1 MYRRLKNLLGVSLII
16 FAILLSQIPMPS
28 VQADNADS
36 TDKVTVTFQYGFTNL
51 NPSVETVTVAKGATL
66 GIDKIEIT
74 IDGGQRIELKEGQK
88 YTIDAV
94 VYQFDGWCSASTTG
108 PKWDMASSTANT
120 DTKLYAVWE
129 RVDGEQF
136 SYDDIVAGQDDSS
149 ALTSAD
155 AKKTIKITFNF
166 GYPSAYFAS
175 TPALPADTKNVNGVA
190 VLEVDQEVDTET
202 GDVVNRGH
210 ISDFEPGSKHTLAI
224 GSTTKDAT
232 LLSWQTEN
240 GMDWD
245 FNKMTT
251 SDMTLYATWD
261 LGSSECTI
269 TYIAADAKEH
279 SKQTKT
285 VKIGSTLPKP
295 DNTPIRP
302 GYTIT
307 KWYLDSTAT
316 KTEVDWNQ
324 KVATD
329 MKLYAGWQAN
339 DITITFDLNGGIYT
353 DTSEGA
359 IYAPA
364 NKGDVLNAVLAANI
378 DESKIQYT
386 GYATDSSWYEDQECF
401 TATNTDATV
410 SASRTLYKKW
420 TKTDDKGF
428 VLSADGKYLYEYKD
442 NQGSSSK
449 IEVKIPDTVT
459 KIGPKAFSD
468 MSSIRSVTL
477 PSNIS
482 SIAGDAFCGM
492 ESVTDTVYILAAD
505 TTSNSVSYAKAN
517 ELADKYD
524 KLEYTSYLKPES
536 VIMNVDSSSFD
547 SNTASGIN
555 NVSSYVHVAASGIE
569 ADNYYVKVSPNTE
582 TNGLKSY
589 FTNVDKQRIYYL
601 DISMTKGISGTPDYD
616 NTMNYTI
623 TFPLP
628 DQWQSWDVT
637 KNNLKV
643 YSNNNNNTQSE
654 LEELTIVK
662 IKEDNGVKCVMFK
675 TWHFSPFVLTF
686 NGTVPD
692 NNNNN
697 SNNNGSNNNNNG
709 GNSGGGSSNGGNSSG
724 GGGSSSDS
732 GSSGG
737 GSSSGE
743 SSSGGSSNGGSSGSG
758 TSSAGNGAAGTG
770 TPDITQISTQPAGD
784 GSGQQTGTTGG
795 GSGSGAGSGAG
806 HVKDSTPKTGD
817 PLEYR
822 TLLVCGLFSMGVLML
837 LIGNKKKSSPFSQYH
852 QA

>member
-51 NPSVETVTVAKGATL
+51 NPSVEIVTVAKGATL
-66 GIDKIEIT
+66 GTDKIEIT

-94 VYQFDGWCSASTTG
+94 VYQFDGWCSTSTTG
-108 PKWDMASSTANT
+108 PKWDMANSTANV
-120 DTKLYAVWE
+120 DTELYAVWE
-129 RVDGEQF
+129 RVDGKQF
-136 SYDDIVAGQDDSS
+136 AYDDIVATQDDSS

-166 GYPSAYFAS
+166 GYPSAYFTSPKFPGSAK
-175 TPALPADTKNVNGVA
+175 DVNGVA

-202 GDVVNRGH
+202 GGIVDQNAILG
-210 ISDFEPGSKHTLAI
+210 FESGSKHTLTVD
-224 GSTTKDAT
+224 STTKDAT

-251 SDMTLYATWD
+251 TDMTLYAAWD

-269 TYIAADAKEH
+269 TYIAADAKDY
-279 SKQTKT
+279 SKQTKK

-307 KWYLDSTAT
+307 KWYLDSTTT

-339 DITITFDLNGGIYT
+339 DITITFDLNGAIYT

-364 NKGDVLNAVLAANI
+364 NKGDVLSDVLAANI

-401 TATNTDATV
+401 TATNMDATV

-428 VLSADGKYLYEYKD
+428 VLSADGKYLYEYKG

-449 IEVKIPDTVT
+449 IDVKIPDTVT

-492 ESVTDTVYILAAD
+492 ESVADTVYILAAD
-505 TTSNSVSYAKAN
+505 TTGTSVSYAEAKKLEN
-517 ELADKYD
+517 KYS
-524 KLEYTSYLKPES
+524 KFEYTSYLKPES
-536 VIMNVDSSSFD
+536 VIMNVDSSSFA
-547 SNTASGIN
+547 SNTASGIS
-555 NVSSYVHVAASGIE
+555 NVKSYVDVAASGIE
-569 ADNYYVKVSPNTE
+569 ADNYYVKVSPNAE

-589 FTNVDKQRIYYL
+589 FANVDKQRIYYL

-637 KNNLKV
+637 KNNMKV
-643 YSNNNNNTQSE
+643 YSNNNNKTQSE

-697 SNNNGSNNNNNG
+697 NNNGNNNNNNG
-709 GNSGGGSSNGGNSSG
+709 GNSGGGSSNGGSSSG
-724 GGGSSSDS
+724 GGGSSSDG

-737 GSSSGE
+737 GSSSGG
-743 SSSGGSSNGGSSGSG
+743 SSSGGSSGSGSS
-758 TSSAGNGAAGTG
+758 TTGNGTTGTG
-770 TPDITQISTQPAGD
+770 TPDITQISTQLTGD

-795 GSGSGAGSGAG
+795 GSGSGSGSGAG

>member
-36 TDKVTVTFQYGFTNL
+36 TDKVTVTFQYGFANL
-51 NPSVETVTVAKGATL
+51 NPSVEKVTVAKGATL

-108 PKWDMASSTANT
+108 PKWDMSSSTADT

-136 SYDDIVAGQDDSS
+136 SYDDIVAIQDDSS
-149 ALTSAD
+149 ALTSAV

-175 TPALPADTKNVNGVA
+175 TPALPGGAKDVNGVA

-202 GDVVNRGH
+202 GDVVKRSH
-210 ISDFEPGSKHTLAI
+210 ISNFESGSKHTLTV

-261 LGSSECTI
+261 LGSSECMI

-324 KVATD
+324 KVASD
-329 MKLYAGWQAN
+329 MTLYAGWQAN

-428 VLSADGKYLYEYKD
+428 VLSADGKYLYEYKG

-737 GSSSGE
+737 GSSSGG

>member
-66 GIDKIEIT
+66 EIDKIEIT

-94 VYQFDGWCSASTTG
+94 VYQFDSWCSTSTTG
-108 PKWDMASSTANT
+108 PKWDMTSSTADT

-136 SYDDIVAGQDDSS
+136 SYDDIAATQDDSS

-166 GYPSAYFAS
+166 GYPSVYFTS
-175 TPALPADTKNVNGVA
+175 PKLPGSAKDVNGVA

-202 GDVVNRGH
+202 GGIVDQNAILG
-210 ISDFEPGSKHTLAI
+210 FESGSKHTLTVN
-224 GSTTKDAT
+224 STAKDAT

-251 SDMTLYATWD
+251 TDMTLYATWD

-269 TYIAADAKEH
+269 TYIAADAKDY
-279 SKQTKT
+279 SKQTKK

-307 KWYLDSTAT
+307 KWYLDSTTT

-353 DTSEGA
+353 DTSEGV

-364 NKGDVLNAVLAANI
+364 NKGDKLSDIAANI
-378 DESKIQYT
+378 DEKQIQYT
-386 GYATDSSWYEDQECF
+386 GYETEDNTWYEDQECF
-401 TATNTDATV
+401 TAANMDATV

-428 VLSADGKYLYEYKD
+428 VLSADGKYLYKYEGNK
-442 NQGSSSK
+442 NSTGK
-449 IEVKIPDTVT
+449 LEIKIPDTVT

-517 ELADKYD
+517 ELAGKYD

-536 VIMNVDSSSFD
+536 VIMNVDSSSFA
-547 SNTASGIN
+547 SNTASGIS
-555 NVSSYVHVAASGIE
+555 NVKSYVDVAASGIE
-569 ADNYYVKVSPNTE
+569 ADNYYVKVSPNAE

-589 FTNVDKQRIYYL
+589 FANVDKQRIYYL

-637 KNNLKV
+637 KNNMKV
-643 YSNNNNNTQSE
+643 YSNNNNKTQSE

-697 SNNNGSNNNNNG
+697 NNNGNNNNNNG
-709 GNSGGGSSNGGNSSG
+709 GNSGGGSSNGGSSSG

-737 GSSSGE
+737 GSSSGG
-743 SSSGGSSNGGSSGSG
+743 SSGGGSSNGGSSGSG

-770 TPDITQISTQPAGD
+770 TSDITQISTQPTGD
-784 GSGQQTGTTGG
+784 GSGQQTGTTGS

-822 TLLVCGLFSMGVLML
+822 TLLVCGLFSMGVLIL

>member
-36 TDKVTVTFQYGFTNL
+36 KDKVTVTFQYGFTNL
-51 NPSVETVTVAKGATL
+51 NPSVSKVTVPKGSTL
-66 GIDKIEIT
+66 GVDTIEIT
-74 IDGGQRIELKEGQK
+74 IDGGQKIELKEGRK

-94 VYQFDGWCSASTTG
+94 VYQFNGWCDTSTTG
-108 PKWDMASSTANT
+108 PKWDMASSVADA
-120 DTKLYAVWE
+120 DTELYAVWE

-136 SYDDIVAGQDDSS
+136 SYDDIVATQDDSS

-166 GYPSAYFAS
+166 GYPSAYFKS
-175 TPALPADTKNVNGVA
+175 PTLPGGAKDVNGVA

-202 GDVVNRGH
+202 GDVVKRSH
-210 ISDFEPGSKHTLAI
+210 ISNFESGSKHTLTV

-251 SDMTLYATWD
+251 TDMTLYATWD

-269 TYIAADAKEH
+269 TYIAADAKDY
-279 SKQTKT
+279 SKQTKK

-307 KWYLDSTAT
+307 KWYLDEGAT
-316 KTEVDWNQ
+316 QKIEVDWNQ
-324 KVATD
+324 KVASD
-329 MKLYAGWQAN
+329 MTLYAGWQAN

-353 DTSEGA
+353 DTSEGV

-364 NKGDVLNAVLAANI
+364 NKGDKLSDIAANI
-378 DESKIQYT
+378 DEKQIQYT
-386 GYATDSSWYEDQECF
+386 GYETEDNTWYEDQECF
-401 TATNTDATV
+401 TAANMDATV

-428 VLSADGKYLYEYKD
+428 VLSADGKYLYEYKG

-449 IEVKIPDTVT
+449 IDVKIPDTVT

-505 TTSNSVSYAKAN
+505 TTGTSISYAEAN
-517 ELADKYD
+517 KLANKYS

-536 VIMNVDSSSFD
+536 VIMNVDSSSFA
-547 SNTASGIN
+547 SNTASGIS
-555 NVSSYVHVAASGIE
+555 NVKSYVDVAASGIE
-569 ADNYYVKVSPNTE
+569 ADNYYVKVSPNAQ

-589 FTNVDKQRIYYL
+589 FANVDKQRIYYL

-628 DQWQSWDVT
+628 DQWQSWNVT
-637 KNNLKV
+637 KNNMKV
-643 YSNNNNNTQSE
+643 YSNNNNKTQSE

-697 SNNNGSNNNNNG
+697 NNNGNNNNNNG
-709 GNSGGGSSNGGNSSG
+709 GNSGGGSSNGGSSSG

-737 GSSSGE
+737 GSSSGG
-743 SSSGGSSNGGSSGSG
+743 SSGGGSSNGGSSGSS

-770 TPDITQISTQPAGD
+770 TPDITQISTQPTGD

-822 TLLVCGLFSMGVLML
+822 TLLVCGLFSMGVLIL

>member
-36 TDKVTVTFQYGFTNL
+36 TDKVTVTFQYGFANL
-51 NPSVETVTVAKGATL
+51 NPSVKEVTVAKGATL
-66 GIDKIEIT
+66 EIDKIEIT

-108 PKWDMASSTANT
+108 PKWDMASSTADT

-136 SYDDIVAGQDDSS
+136 SYDDIAATQDDSS

-166 GYPSAYFAS
+166 GYPSSYFAS
-175 TPALPADTKNVNGVA
+175 TPTGTKDVNGVA

-202 GDVVNRGH
+202 GGIVDQNA
-210 ISDFEPGSKHTLAI
+210 ISGFKSGSKHTLTVD
-224 GSTTKDAT
+224 STTKDAT

-240 GMDWD
+240 GMDWN
-245 FNKMTT
+245 FNRMTT
-251 SDMTLYATWD
+251 TDMTLYATWD

-269 TYIAADAKEH
+269 TYIAADAEKYSE
-279 SKQTKT
+279 QTKT

-295 DNTPIRP
+295 ENTPIRP

-307 KWYLDSTAT
+307 KWYLDSTTT

-324 KVATD
+324 KVASD
-329 MKLYAGWQAN
+329 MTLYAGWQEN
-339 DITITFDLNGGIYT
+339 DITITFDLNGAIYT
-353 DTSEGA
+353 DTSAEV

-364 NKGDVLNAVLAANI
+364 NKGDKLSDIAANI
-378 DESKIQYT
+378 DEKQIQYT
-386 GYATDSSWYEDQECF
+386 GYETEDDTWYEDQECF
-401 TATNTDATV
+401 TAANMDATV

-428 VLSADGKYLYEYKD
+428 VLSADGKYLYKYEGNK
-442 NQGSSSK
+442 NSTGK
-449 IEVKIPDTVT
+449 LEIKIPDTVT

-482 SIAGDAFCGM
+482 SIAGDAFYGM
-492 ESVTDTVYILAAD
+492 ESVADTVYILAAD
-505 TTSNSVSYAKAN
+505 TTGTSVSYAEAKKLEN
-517 ELADKYD
+517 KYS
-524 KLEYTSYLKPES
+524 KFEYTSYLKPES
-536 VIMNVDSSSFD
+536 VIMNVDSSSFA
-547 SNTASGIN
+547 SNTASGIS
-555 NVSSYVHVAASGIE
+555 NVKSYVDVAASGIE
-569 ADNYYVKVSPNTE
+569 ADNYYVKVSPNAE

-589 FTNVDKQRIYYL
+589 FSKVDKQKIYYL

-637 KNNLKV
+637 KNNMKV
-643 YSNNNNNTQSE
+643 YSNNNNKTQSE

-675 TWHFSPFVLTF
+675 TWHFSPFVLIF

-697 SNNNGSNNNNNG
+697 NNNGNNNNNNG
-709 GNSGGGSSNGGNSSG
+709 GNSGGGSSNGGSSSG

-737 GSSSGE
+737 GSSSGG
-743 SSSGGSSNGGSSGSG
+743 SSGGGSSNGGSSGSG

-770 TPDITQISTQPAGD
+770 TPDITQISTQPTGD

-822 TLLVCGLFSMGVLML
+822 TLLVCGLFSMGVLIL

>member
-1 MYRRLKNLLGVSLII
+1 MV
-16 FAILLSQIPMPS
+16 
-28 VQADNADS
+28 
-36 TDKVTVTFQYGFTNL
+36 
-51 NPSVETVTVAKGATL
+51 
-66 GIDKIEIT
+66 
-74 IDGGQRIELKEGQK
+74 
-88 YTIDAV
+88 
-94 VYQFDGWCSASTTG
+94 
-108 PKWDMASSTANT
+108 SSTADT

-136 SYDDIVAGQDDSS
+136 SYDDIVATQDDSS

-166 GYPSAYFAS
+166 GYPSVYFTS
-175 TPALPADTKNVNGVA
+175 PKLPGSAKDVNGVA

-202 GDVVNRGH
+202 GGIVDQNAILG
-210 ISDFEPGSKHTLAI
+210 FESGSKHTLTVN
-224 GSTTKDAT
+224 STAKDAT

-251 SDMTLYATWD
+251 TDMTLYATWD

-269 TYIAADAKEH
+269 TYIAADAKDY
-279 SKQTKT
+279 SKQTKK

-307 KWYLDSTAT
+307 KWYLDSTTT

-353 DTSEGA
+353 DTSEGV

-364 NKGDVLNAVLAANI
+364 NKGDKLSDIAANI
-378 DESKIQYT
+378 DEKQIQYT
-386 GYATDSSWYEDQECF
+386 GYETEDNTWYEDQECF
-401 TATNTDATV
+401 TAANMDATV
-410 SASRTLYKKW
+410 SARRTLYKKW

-428 VLSADGKYLYEYKD
+428 VLSADGKYLYKYEGNK
-442 NQGSSSK
+442 NSTGK
-449 IEVKIPDTVT
+449 LEIKIPDTVT

-517 ELADKYD
+517 ELAGKYD

-536 VIMNVDSSSFD
+536 VIMNVDSSSFA
-547 SNTASGIN
+547 SNTASGIS
-555 NVSSYVHVAASGIE
+555 NVKSYVDVAASGIE
-569 ADNYYVKVSPNTE
+569 ADNYYVKVSPNAE

-589 FTNVDKQRIYYL
+589 FANVDKQRIYYL

-637 KNNLKV
+637 KNNMKV
-643 YSNNNNNTQSE
+643 YSNNNNKTQSE

-697 SNNNGSNNNNNG
+697 NNNGNNNNNNG
-709 GNSGGGSSNGGNSSG
+709 GNSGGGSSNGGSSSG
-724 GGGSSSDS
+724 GGGSSSDG

-737 GSSSGE
+737 GSSSGG
-743 SSSGGSSNGGSSGSG
+743 SSSGGSSGSGSS
-758 TSSAGNGAAGTG
+758 TTGNGTTGTG
-770 TPDITQISTQPAGD
+770 TPDITQISTQLTGD

-795 GSGSGAGSGAG
+795 GSGSGSGSGAG

>member
-36 TDKVTVTFQYGFTNL
+36 TDKVTVTFQYGFANL
-51 NPSVETVTVAKGATL
+51 NPSVEEVTVAKGATL
-66 GIDKIEIT
+66 EIDKIEIT

-108 PKWDMASSTANT
+108 PKWDMASSTADT

-136 SYDDIVAGQDDSS
+136 SYDDIVATQDDSS

-166 GYPSAYFAS
+166 GYPSAYFKS
-175 TPALPADTKNVNGVA
+175 PTLPGGAKDVNGVA

-202 GDVVNRGH
+202 GDVVKRSH
-210 ISDFEPGSKHTLAI
+210 ISNFESGSKHTLTV

-251 SDMTLYATWD
+251 TDMTLYATWD

-269 TYIAADAKEH
+269 TYIAADAKDY
-279 SKQTKT
+279 SKQTKK

-307 KWYLDSTAT
+307 KWYLDEGAT
-316 KTEVDWNQ
+316 QKIEVDWNQ
-324 KVATD
+324 KVASD
-329 MKLYAGWQAN
+329 MTLYAGWQAN

-353 DTSEGA
+353 DTSEGV

-364 NKGDVLNAVLAANI
+364 NKGDKLSDIAANI
-378 DESKIQYT
+378 DEKQIQYT
-386 GYATDSSWYEDQECF
+386 GYETEDNTWYEDQECF
-401 TATNTDATV
+401 TAANMDATV

-428 VLSADGKYLYEYKD
+428 VLSADGRYLYEYKG

-449 IEVKIPDTVT
+449 IDVKIPDTVT

-492 ESVTDTVYILAAD
+492 ESVADTVYILAAD
-505 TTSNSVSYAKAN
+505 TTGTSVSYAEAKKLEN
-517 ELADKYD
+517 KYS
-524 KLEYTSYLKPES
+524 KFEYTSYLKPES
-536 VIMNVDSSSFD
+536 VIMNVDSSSFA
-547 SNTASGIN
+547 SNTASGIS
-555 NVSSYVHVAASGIE
+555 NVKSYVDVAASGIE
-569 ADNYYVKVSPNTE
+569 ADNYYVKVSPNAE

-589 FTNVDKQRIYYL
+589 FANVDKQRIYYL

-637 KNNLKV
+637 KNNMKV
-643 YSNNNNNTQSE
+643 YSNNNNKTQSE

-697 SNNNGSNNNNNG
+697 NNNGNNNNNNG
-709 GNSGGGSSNGGNSSG
+709 GNSGGGSSNGGSSSG

-737 GSSSGE
+737 GSS
-743 SSSGGSSNGGSSGSG
+743 NGDSSGSG

-770 TPDITQISTQPAGD
+770 TPDITQISTQPTGD

-795 GSGSGAGSGAG
+795 RSGSGAGSGAG

-822 TLLVCGLFSMGVLML
+822 TLLVCGLFSMGVLIL

>member
-94 VYQFDGWCSASTTG
+94 VYQFDGWCDTSTTG
-108 PKWDMASSTANT
+108 PKWDMANSTANV
-120 DTKLYAVWE
+120 DTELYAVWE
-129 RVDGEQF
+129 RVDGKQF
-136 SYDDIVAGQDDSS
+136 AYDDIVATQDDSS

-166 GYPSAYFAS
+166 GYPSAYF
-175 TPALPADTKNVNGVA
+175 TLPKLPGSAKDVNGVA

-210 ISDFEPGSKHTLAI
+210 IPGFEPGSKHTLTVN
-224 GSTTKDAT
+224 STAKDAT

-251 SDMTLYATWD
+251 TDMTLYATWD

-269 TYIAADAKEH
+269 TYIAADAKDY

-295 DNTPIRP
+295 ENIPIRP

-307 KWYLDSTAT
+307 KWYLDEGAT
-316 KTEVDWNQ
+316 QKIEVDWNQ
-324 KVATD
+324 KVASD
-329 MKLYAGWQAN
+329 MTLYAGWQAN

-353 DTSEGA
+353 DTSEGV
-359 IYAPA
+359 IYVPA
-364 NKGDVLNAVLAANI
+364 NKGDKLSDIAANI
-378 DESKIQYT
+378 DEKQIQYT
-386 GYATDSSWYEDQECF
+386 GYETEDNTWYEDQECF
-401 TATNTDATV
+401 TAANMDATV

-428 VLSADGKYLYEYKD
+428 VLSADGKYLYKYEGNK
-442 NQGSSSK
+442 NSTGK
-449 IEVKIPDTVT
+449 LEIKIPDTVT

-477 PSNIS
+477 PSKIS

-505 TTSNSVSYAKAN
+505 TTETSISYAEAN
-517 ELADKYD
+517 KLANKYS

-547 SNTASGIN
+547 SNTAAGIN
-555 NVSSYVHVAASGIE
+555 NVRSYVDVAASGIE
-569 ADNYYVKVSPNTE
+569 ADNYYVKVSPNAQ

-589 FTNVDKQRIYYL
+589 FANVDKQRIYYL

-637 KNNLKV
+637 KNNMKV
-643 YSNNNNNTQSE
+643 YSNNNNKTQSE

-697 SNNNGSNNNNNG
+697 NNNNNNGSNNNNNG
-709 GNSGGGSSNGGNSSG
+709 GNSGGGSSNGGSSSG

-732 GSSGG
+732 SSSGG
-737 GSSSGE
+737 GSSSGG
-743 SSSGGSSNGGSSGSG
+743 SSGGGSSNGGSSGSG
-758 TSSAGNGAAGTG
+758 TSSAGNGATGTG

-795 GSGSGAGSGAG
+795 GSGSGAG

>member
-36 TDKVTVTFQYGFTNL
+36 TDKVTVTFQYGFTSL

-66 GIDKIEIT
+66 EIDKIEIT

-94 VYQFDGWCSASTTG
+94 VYQFDGWCSTSTTG
-108 PKWDMASSTANT
+108 PKWDMTSSTADT

-136 SYDDIVAGQDDSS
+136 SYDDIAATQDDSS

-166 GYPSAYFAS
+166 GYPSVYFTS
-175 TPALPADTKNVNGVA
+175 PKLPGSAKDVNGVA

-202 GDVVNRGH
+202 GGIVDQNAILG
-210 ISDFEPGSKHTLAI
+210 FESGSKHTLTVN
-224 GSTTKDAT
+224 STAKDAT

-251 SDMTLYATWD
+251 TDMTLYATWD

-269 TYIAADAKEH
+269 TYIAADAKDY
-279 SKQTKT
+279 SKQTKK

-307 KWYLDSTAT
+307 KWYLDSTTT

-353 DTSEGA
+353 DTSEGV

-364 NKGDVLNAVLAANI
+364 NKGDKLSDIAANI
-378 DESKIQYT
+378 DEKQIQYT
-386 GYATDSSWYEDQECF
+386 GYETEDNTWYEDQECF
-401 TATNTDATV
+401 TAANMDATV

-428 VLSADGKYLYEYKD
+428 VLSADGKYLYKYEGNK
-442 NQGSSSK
+442 NSTGK
-449 IEVKIPDTVT
+449 LEIKIPDTVT

-517 ELADKYD
+517 ELAGKYD

-536 VIMNVDSSSFD
+536 VIMNVDSSSFA
-547 SNTASGIN
+547 SNTASGIS
-555 NVSSYVHVAASGIE
+555 NVKSYVDVAASGIE
-569 ADNYYVKVSPNTE
+569 ADNYYVKVSPNAE

-589 FTNVDKQRIYYL
+589 FANVDKQRIYYL

-637 KNNLKV
+637 KNNMKV
-643 YSNNNNNTQSE
+643 YSNNNNKTQSE

-697 SNNNGSNNNNNG
+697 NNNGNNNNNNG
-709 GNSGGGSSNGGNSSG
+709 GNSGGGSSNGGSSSG

-737 GSSSGE
+737 GSSSGG
-743 SSSGGSSNGGSSGSG
+743 SSGGGSSNGDSPGSG

-770 TPDITQISTQPAGD
+770 TPDITQISTQPTGD

-822 TLLVCGLFSMGVLML
+822 TLLVCGLFSMGVLIL

>member
-28 VQADNADS
+28 VQADSADS

-108 PKWDMASSTANT
+108 PKWDMASSTADT

-136 SYDDIVAGQDDSS
+136 SYDDIAATQDDSS

-166 GYPSAYFAS
+166 GYPSAYFTS
-175 TPALPADTKNVNGVA
+175 PKLPGSAKDVNGVA

-202 GDVVNRGH
+202 GDVVSRGH
-210 ISDFEPGSKHTLAI
+210 ILGFEPGSKHTLTVN
-224 GSTTKDAT
+224 STAKDAT

-251 SDMTLYATWD
+251 TDMTLYATWD

-269 TYIAADAKEH
+269 TYIAANAKDY
-279 SKQTKT
+279 SKQTKK

-307 KWYLDSTAT
+307 KWYLDEGAT
-316 KTEVDWNQ
+316 QKIEVDWNQ
-324 KVATD
+324 KVASD
-329 MKLYAGWQAN
+329 MTLYAGWQAN

-353 DTSEGA
+353 DTSEGV

-364 NKGDVLNAVLAANI
+364 NKGDKLSDIAANI
-378 DESKIQYT
+378 DEKQIQYT
-386 GYATDSSWYEDQECF
+386 GYETEDNTWYEDQECF
-401 TATNTDATV
+401 TAANMDATV

-428 VLSADGKYLYEYKD
+428 VLSADGKYLYKYEGNK
-442 NQGSSSK
+442 NSTGKLK
-449 IEVKIPDTVT
+449 IKIPDTVT

-505 TTSNSVSYAKAN
+505 TTETSISYAEAN
-517 ELADKYD
+517 KLANKYS

-547 SNTASGIN
+547 SNTAAGIN
-555 NVSSYVHVAASGIE
+555 NVRSYVDVAASGIE
-569 ADNYYVKVSPNTE
+569 ADNYYVKVSPNAQ

-589 FTNVDKQRIYYL
+589 FANVDKQRIYYL

-637 KNNLKV
+637 KNNMKV
-643 YSNNNNNTQSE
+643 YSNNNNKTQSE

-697 SNNNGSNNNNNG
+697 NNNGNNNNNNG
-709 GNSGGGSSNGGNSSG
+709 GNSGGGSSNGGSSSG
-724 GGGSSSDS
+724 GGGSSSDG

-737 GSSSGE
+737 GSSSGG
-743 SSSGGSSNGGSSGSG
+743 SSSGGSSGSGSS
-758 TSSAGNGAAGTG
+758 TTGNGTTGTG
-770 TPDITQISTQPAGD
+770 TPDITQISTQLTGD

-795 GSGSGAGSGAG
+795 GSGSGSGSGAG

>member
-94 VYQFDGWCSASTTG
+94 VYQFDGWCDTSTTG
-108 PKWDMASSTANT
+108 PKWDMASSTADT

-129 RVDGEQF
+129 RVDGKQF
-136 SYDDIVAGQDDSS
+136 AYDDIVATQDDSS

-166 GYPSAYFAS
+166 GYPSAYFTS
-175 TPALPADTKNVNGVA
+175 SKLPGSAKDVNGVA

-202 GDVVNRGH
+202 GGIVDQNAILG
-210 ISDFEPGSKHTLAI
+210 FESGSKHTLTVD
-224 GSTTKDAT
+224 STIKDAT

-251 SDMTLYATWD
+251 TDMTLYATWD

-269 TYIAADAKEH
+269 TYIAADAKDY
-279 SKQTKT
+279 SKQTKK

-307 KWYLDSTAT
+307 KWYLDEGAT
-316 KTEVDWNQ
+316 QKIEVDWNQ
-324 KVATD
+324 KVASD
-329 MKLYAGWQAN
+329 MTLYAGWQAN

-364 NKGDVLNAVLAANI
+364 NKGDVLSAVLAANI

-401 TATNTDATV
+401 TATNMDATV

-428 VLSADGKYLYEYKD
+428 VLSADGRYLYEYKG

-492 ESVTDTVYILAAD
+492 ESVSDTVYILAAD

-547 SNTASGIN
+547 SNTAAGIN
-555 NVSSYVHVAASGIE
+555 NVRSYVDVAASGIE
-569 ADNYYVKVSPNTE
+569 ADNYYVKVSPNAQ

-589 FTNVDKQRIYYL
+589 FANVDKQRIYYL

-637 KNNLKV
+637 KNNMKV
-643 YSNNNNNTQSE
+643 YSNNNNKTQSE

-697 SNNNGSNNNNNG
+697 NNNGNNNNNNG
-709 GNSGGGSSNGGNSSG
+709 GNSGGGSSNGGSSSG

-737 GSSSGE
+737 GSSSGG
-743 SSSGGSSNGGSSGSG
+743 SSGGGSSNGDSPGSG

-770 TPDITQISTQPAGD
+770 TPDITQISTQPTGD

-822 TLLVCGLFSMGVLML
+822 TLLVCGLFSMGVLIL

>member
-66 GIDKIEIT
+66 EIDKIEIT

-94 VYQFDGWCSASTTG
+94 VYQFDGWCDTSTTG
-108 PKWDMASSTANT
+108 PKWDMASSTADT

-136 SYDDIVAGQDDSS
+136 SYDDIAATQDDSS

-166 GYPSAYFAS
+166 GYPSVYFTS
-175 TPALPADTKNVNGVA
+175 PKLPGSAKDVNGVA

-202 GDVVNRGH
+202 GDVVSRGH
-210 ISDFEPGSKHTLAI
+210 IPGFEPGSKHTLAVD
-224 GSTTKDAT
+224 SAAKDAT

-245 FNKMTT
+245 FNRMTT
-251 SDMTLYATWD
+251 TDMTLYATWD

-269 TYIAADAKEH
+269 TYIAADAKDY
-279 SKQTKT
+279 SKQTKK

-307 KWYLDSTAT
+307 KWYLDSTTT

-353 DTSEGA
+353 DTSEGV

-364 NKGDVLNAVLAANI
+364 NKGDKLSDIAANI
-378 DESKIQYT
+378 DEKQIQYT
-386 GYATDSSWYEDQECF
+386 GYETEDNTWYEDQECF
-401 TATNTDATV
+401 TAANMDATV
-410 SASRTLYKKW
+410 SARRTLYKKW

-428 VLSADGKYLYEYKD
+428 VLSADGKYLYKYEGNK
-442 NQGSSSK
+442 NSTGK
-449 IEVKIPDTVT
+449 LEIKIPDTVT

-517 ELADKYD
+517 ELAGKYD

-536 VIMNVDSSSFD
+536 VIMNVDSSSFA
-547 SNTASGIN
+547 SNTASGIS
-555 NVSSYVHVAASGIE
+555 NVKSYVDVAASGIE
-569 ADNYYVKVSPNTE
+569 ADNYYVKVSPNAE

-589 FTNVDKQRIYYL
+589 FANVDKQRIYYL

-637 KNNLKV
+637 KNNMKV
-643 YSNNNNNTQSE
+643 YSNNNNKTQSE

-697 SNNNGSNNNNNG
+697 NNNGNNNNNNG
-709 GNSGGGSSNGGNSSG
+709 GNSGGGSSNGGSSSG
-724 GGGSSSDS
+724 GGGSSSDG

-737 GSSSGE
+737 GSSSGG
-743 SSSGGSSNGGSSGSG
+743 SSSGGSSSSGSS
-758 TSSAGNGAAGTG
+758 TTGNGTTGTG
-770 TPDITQISTQPAGD
+770 TPDITQISTQLTGD

-795 GSGSGAGSGAG
+795 GSGSGSGSGAG

-822 TLLVCGLFSMGVLML
+822 TLLVCGLFSMGVLIL

>member
-36 TDKVTVTFQYGFTNL
+36 TDKVTVAFQYGFTNL

-108 PKWDMASSTANT
+108 PKWDMASSTADT

-136 SYDDIVAGQDDSS
+136 SYDDIAATQDDSS

-166 GYPSAYFAS
+166 GYPSAYFTS
-175 TPALPADTKNVNGVA
+175 PKLPGSAKDVNGVA

-202 GDVVNRGH
+202 GDVVSRGH
-210 ISDFEPGSKHTLAI
+210 ILGFEPGSKHTLTVN
-224 GSTTKDAT
+224 STAKDAT

-251 SDMTLYATWD
+251 TDMTLYATWD

-269 TYIAADAKEH
+269 TYIAANAKDY
-279 SKQTKT
+279 SKQTKK

-307 KWYLDSTAT
+307 KWYLDEGAT
-316 KTEVDWNQ
+316 QKIEVDWNQ
-324 KVATD
+324 KVASD
-329 MKLYAGWQAN
+329 MTLYAGWQAN

-353 DTSEGA
+353 DTSEGV

-364 NKGDVLNAVLAANI
+364 NKGDKLSDIAANI
-378 DESKIQYT
+378 DEKQIQYT
-386 GYATDSSWYEDQECF
+386 GYETEDNTWYEDQECF
-401 TATNTDATV
+401 TAANMDATV

-428 VLSADGKYLYEYKD
+428 VLSADGKYLYKYEGNK
-442 NQGSSSK
+442 NSTGK
-449 IEVKIPDTVT
+449 LEIKIPDTVT

-505 TTSNSVSYAKAN
+505 TTETSISYAEAN
-517 ELADKYD
+517 KLANKYS

-547 SNTASGIN
+547 SNTAAGIN
-555 NVSSYVHVAASGIE
+555 NVRSYVDVAASGIE

-589 FTNVDKQRIYYL
+589 FTNIDKQRIYYL

-637 KNNLKV
+637 KNNMKV
-643 YSNNNNNTQSE
+643 YSNNNNKTQSE

-697 SNNNGSNNNNNG
+697 NNG
-709 GNSGGGSSNGGNSSG
+709 GNSGGGSSNGGSSSG

-737 GSSSGE
+737 GSSSGG
-743 SSSGGSSNGGSSGSG
+743 SSGGGSSNGGSSGSG

>member
-36 TDKVTVTFQYGFTNL
+36 TDKVTVTFQYGFANL
-51 NPSVETVTVAKGATL
+51 NPSVSKVTVPKGSTL
-66 GIDKIEIT
+66 GVDTIEIT
-74 IDGGQRIELKEGQK
+74 IDGGQKIELKEGRK

-94 VYQFDGWCSASTTG
+94 VYQFNGWCDTSTTG
-108 PKWDMASSTANT
+108 PKWDMASSVADA
-120 DTKLYAVWE
+120 DTELYAVWE

-136 SYDDIVAGQDDSS
+136 SYDDIVEIQDDSS
-149 ALTSAD
+149 TSTPAD
-155 AKKTIKITFNF
+155 TKTTITVTFNF
-166 GYPSAYFAS
+166 GYPSSYFAS
-175 TPALPADTKNVNGVA
+175 TPTGTKDVNGVA
-190 VLEVDQEVDTET
+190 VLEVDQKVDTET
-202 GDVVNRGH
+202 GGIVDQNAILG
-210 ISDFEPGSKHTLAI
+210 FESGSKHTLTVD
-224 GSTTKDAT
+224 STTKDAT

-251 SDMTLYATWD
+251 TDMTLYATWD

-269 TYIAADAKEH
+269 TYIAANAKDY
-279 SKQTKT
+279 SKQTKK

-307 KWYLDSTAT
+307 KWYLDSTTT

-324 KVATD
+324 KVASD
-329 MKLYAGWQAN
+329 MTLYAGWQAN
-339 DITITFDLNGGIYT
+339 DITITFNLNGGIYT
-353 DTSEGA
+353 DTSAEV

-364 NKGDVLNAVLAANI
+364 NKGDVLSGVLTANI

-401 TATNTDATV
+401 TATNMDATV

-428 VLSADGKYLYEYKD
+428 VLSADGRYLYEYKG

-449 IEVKIPDTVT
+449 IDVKIPDTVT

-492 ESVTDTVYILAAD
+492 ESVADTVYILAAD
-505 TTSNSVSYAKAN
+505 TTGTSVSYAEAKKLEN
-517 ELADKYD
+517 KYS
-524 KLEYTSYLKPES
+524 KFEYTSYLKPES
-536 VIMNVDSSSFD
+536 VIMNVDSSSFA
-547 SNTASGIN
+547 SNTASGIS
-555 NVSSYVHVAASGIE
+555 NVKSYVDVAASGIE
-569 ADNYYVKVSPNTE
+569 ADNYYVKVSPNAQ

-589 FTNVDKQRIYYL
+589 FANVDKQRIYYL

-637 KNNLKV
+637 KNNMKV
-643 YSNNNNNTQSE
+643 YSNNNNKTQSE

-697 SNNNGSNNNNNG
+697 NNG
-709 GNSGGGSSNGGNSSG
+709 GNSGGGSSNGGSSSG

-732 GSSGG
+732 GSFGG
-737 GSSSGE
+737 GSSSGG
-743 SSSGGSSNGGSSGSG
+743 SSGGGSSNGGSSGSG

-770 TPDITQISTQPAGD
+770 TPDITQISTQPTGD

-822 TLLVCGLFSMGVLML
+822 TLLVCGLFSMGVLIL

>member
-28 VQADNADS
+28 VQADSADS
-36 TDKVTVTFQYGFTNL
+36 ADSAGKVTVTFQYGFTNL

-66 GIDKIEIT
+66 EIDKIEIT

-108 PKWDMASSTANT
+108 PKWDMASSTADT
-120 DTKLYAVWE
+120 DTKLHAVWE

-136 SYDDIVAGQDDSS
+136 SYDDIAATQDDSS
-149 ALTSAD
+149 VLTSAD

-166 GYPSAYFAS
+166 GYPFAYFTS
-175 TPALPADTKNVNGVA
+175 PTLPGNAKDVNGVA
-190 VLEVDQEVDTET
+190 VLEVDQEVDAET

-210 ISDFEPGSKHTLAI
+210 IPGFGPGSKHTLTVDSA
-224 GSTTKDAT
+224 TKDAT

-251 SDMTLYATWD
+251 TDMTLYATWD

-269 TYIAADAKEH
+269 TYIAADAEKYSE
-279 SKQTKT
+279 QTKT

-295 DNTPIRP
+295 ENTPIRP

-353 DTSEGA
+353 DTSEGV

-364 NKGDVLNAVLAANI
+364 NKGDKLSDIAANI
-378 DESKIQYT
+378 DEKQIQYT
-386 GYATDSSWYEDQECF
+386 GYETEDNTWYEDQECF
-401 TATNTDATV
+401 TAANMDATV

-428 VLSADGKYLYEYKD
+428 VLSADCKYLYKYEGNK
-442 NQGSSSK
+442 NSTGK
-449 IEVKIPDTVT
+449 LEIKIPDTVT

-492 ESVTDTVYILAAD
+492 ESVADTVYILAAD
-505 TTSNSVSYAKAN
+505 TTGTSVSYAEAKKLEN
-517 ELADKYD
+517 KYS
-524 KLEYTSYLKPES
+524 KFEYTSYLKPES
-536 VIMNVDSSSFD
+536 VIMNVDSSSFA
-547 SNTASGIN
+547 SNTASGIS
-555 NVSSYVHVAASGIE
+555 NVKSYVDVAASGIE
-569 ADNYYVKVSPNTE
+569 ADNYYVKLSPNAE

-589 FTNVDKQRIYYL
+589 FSNVDKRKIYYL
-601 DISMTKGISGTPDYD
+601 EISMTKGISGTPKYED
-616 NTMNYTI
+616 TMNYTI

-628 DQWQSWDVT
+628 DQWQTWNVT
-637 KNNLKV
+637 KDNMKV
-643 YSNNNNNTQSE
+643 YSKNYTSGE
-654 LEELTIVK
+654 LEELSIVK
-662 IKEDNGVKCVMFK
+662 IKEDNGVKCVVFK

-692 NNNNN
+692 NNNN
-697 SNNNGSNNNNNG
+697 G
-709 GNSGGGSSNGGNSSG
+709 GNSGGGGTSGGGSSSGGDSSGGGSSSGGSSSG

-732 GSSGG
+732 GTSGG
-737 GSSSGE
+737 GSSN
-743 SSSGGSSNGGSSGSG
+743 GSSSGSG
-758 TSSAGNGAAGTG
+758 AASTGNGAAGTG
-770 TPDITQISTQPAGD
+770 TATPDMTQMSTQPSQD
-784 GSGQQTGTTGG
+784 GSGQPSGTNGNGNGTG
-795 GSGSGAGSGAG
+795 SGSGAG

-822 TLLVCGLFSMGVLML
+822 TLLVCGLFSMGVLLL
-837 LIGNKKKSSPFSQYH
+837 LIGNKKKASAFSQYRRV
-852 QA
+852 

>member
-1 MYRRLKNLLGVSLII
+1 M
-16 FAILLSQIPMPS
+16 
-28 VQADNADS
+28 
-36 TDKVTVTFQYGFTNL
+36 
-51 NPSVETVTVAKGATL
+51 
-66 GIDKIEIT
+66 
-74 IDGGQRIELKEGQK
+74 
-88 YTIDAV
+88 
-94 VYQFDGWCSASTTG
+94 
-108 PKWDMASSTANT
+108 
-120 DTKLYAVWE
+120 
-129 RVDGEQF
+129 
-136 SYDDIVAGQDDSS
+136 
-149 ALTSAD
+149 
-155 AKKTIKITFNF
+155 
-166 GYPSAYFAS
+166 
-175 TPALPADTKNVNGVA
+175 
-190 VLEVDQEVDTET
+190 
-202 GDVVNRGH
+202 
-210 ISDFEPGSKHTLAI
+210 
-224 GSTTKDAT
+224 
-232 LLSWQTEN
+232 
-240 GMDWD
+240 
-245 FNKMTT
+245 
-251 SDMTLYATWD
+251 
-261 LGSSECTI
+261 
-269 TYIAADAKEH
+269 
-279 SKQTKT
+279 
-285 VKIGSTLPKP
+285 KIGSTLPKP

-307 KWYLDSTAT
+307 KWYLDEGAT
-316 KTEVDWNQ
+316 QKIEVDWNQ
-324 KVATD
+324 KVASD
-329 MKLYAGWQAN
+329 MTLYAGWQAN

-364 NKGDVLNAVLAANI
+364 NKGDVLSDVLAANI

-401 TATNTDATV
+401 TAANMDATV

-428 VLSADGKYLYEYKD
+428 VLSADGRYLYEYKG

-449 IEVKIPDTVT
+449 IDVKIPDTVT

-492 ESVTDTVYILAAD
+492 ESVADTVYILAAD
-505 TTSNSVSYAKAN
+505 TTGTSVSYAEAKKLEN
-517 ELADKYD
+517 KYS
-524 KLEYTSYLKPES
+524 KFEYTSYLKPES
-536 VIMNVDSSSFD
+536 VIMNVDSSSFA
-547 SNTASGIN
+547 SNTASGIS
-555 NVSSYVHVAASGIE
+555 NVKSYVDVAASGIE
-569 ADNYYVKVSPNTE
+569 ADNYYVKVSPNAE

-589 FTNVDKQRIYYL
+589 FANVDKQRIYYL

-637 KNNLKV
+637 KNNMKV
-643 YSNNNNNTQSE
+643 YSNNNNKTQSE

-697 SNNNGSNNNNNG
+697 NNNGNNNNNNG
-709 GNSGGGSSNGGNSSG
+709 GNSGGGSSNGGSSSG

-737 GSSSGE
+737 GSSSGG
-743 SSSGGSSNGGSSGSG
+743 SSGGGSSNGGSSGSG

-770 TPDITQISTQPAGD
+770 TSDITQISTQPTGD
-784 GSGQQTGTTGG
+784 GSGQQTGTTGS

-822 TLLVCGLFSMGVLML
+822 TLLVCGLFSMGVLIL

>member
-28 VQADNADS
+28 VQADSADS
-36 TDKVTVTFQYGFTNL
+36 AGKVTVTFQYGFTNL
-51 NPSVETVTVAKGATL
+51 NPSVETVTVAKGAAL

-108 PKWDMASSTANT
+108 PKWDMASSTADT

-136 SYDDIVAGQDDSS
+136 SYDDIVATQDDSS

-166 GYPSAYFAS
+166 GYPSAYFKS
-175 TPALPADTKNVNGVA
+175 PTLPGGAKDVNGVA

-202 GDVVNRGH
+202 GDVVKRSH
-210 ISDFEPGSKHTLAI
+210 ISNFESGSKHTLTV

-251 SDMTLYATWD
+251 TDMTLYATWD

-269 TYIAADAKEH
+269 TYAKDY
-279 SKQTKT
+279 SKQTKK

-307 KWYLDSTAT
+307 KWYLDEGAT
-316 KTEVDWNQ
+316 QKIEVDWNQ
-324 KVATD
+324 KVASD
-329 MKLYAGWQAN
+329 MTLYAGWQAN

-364 NKGDVLNAVLAANI
+364 NKGDVLSAVLAANI

-401 TATNTDATV
+401 TAANMDATV

-428 VLSADGKYLYEYKD
+428 VLSADGRYLYEYKG

-449 IEVKIPDTVT
+449 IDVKIPDTVT

-492 ESVTDTVYILAAD
+492 ESVADTVYILAAD
-505 TTSNSVSYAKAN
+505 TTGTSVSYAEAKKLEN
-517 ELADKYD
+517 KYS
-524 KLEYTSYLKPES
+524 KFEYTSYLKPES
-536 VIMNVDSSSFD
+536 VIMNVDSSSFA
-547 SNTASGIN
+547 SNTASGIS
-555 NVSSYVHVAASGIE
+555 NVKSYVDVAASGIE
-569 ADNYYVKVSPNTE
+569 ADNYYVKVSPNAE

-589 FTNVDKQRIYYL
+589 FANVDKQRIYYL

-637 KNNLKV
+637 KNNMKV
-643 YSNNNNNTQSE
+643 YSNNNNKTQSE

-697 SNNNGSNNNNNG
+697 NNNGNNNNNNG
-709 GNSGGGSSNGGNSSG
+709 GNSGGGSSNGGSSSG

-737 GSSSGE
+737 GSS
-743 SSSGGSSNGGSSGSG
+743 NGDSSGSG

-770 TPDITQISTQPAGD
+770 TPDITQISTQPTGD

-795 GSGSGAGSGAG
+795 RSGSGAGSGAG

-822 TLLVCGLFSMGVLML
+822 TLLVCGLFSMGVLIL

>member
-16 FAILLSQIPMPS
+16 FAVLLSQMPMPS
-28 VQADNADS
+28 VQADNAGS
-36 TDKVTVTFQYGFTNL
+36 SDKVTVAFRYGFTNL
-51 NPSVETVTVAKGATL
+51 NPSVETVTVAKGTAL

-108 PKWDMASSTANT
+108 PKWDMASSTADT

-136 SYDDIVAGQDDSS
+136 SYDDIAATQDDSS

-166 GYPSAYFAS
+166 GYPSAYFTS
-175 TPALPADTKNVNGVA
+175 PKLPGSPKDVNGVA

-210 ISDFEPGSKHTLAI
+210 IPGFEPGSKHSLTVNSAA
-224 GSTTKDAT
+224 KDAT

-251 SDMTLYATWD
+251 TDMTLYAAWD

-269 TYIAADAKEH
+269 TYIAADAEKYSE
-279 SKQTKT
+279 QTKT

-295 DNTPIRP
+295 ENTPIRP

-353 DTSEGA
+353 DTSEGV
-359 IYAPA
+359 IYASA
-364 NKGDVLNAVLAANI
+364 NKGDKLSDIVANI
-378 DESKIQYT
+378 DEKQIQYT
-386 GYATDSSWYEDQECF
+386 GYETEDNTWYEDQECF
-401 TATNTDATV
+401 TAANMDATV

-428 VLSADGKYLYEYKD
+428 VLSADGRYLYEYNG

-449 IEVKIPDTVT
+449 IDVKIPDTVT

-468 MSSIRSVTL
+468 MGSIRSVTL

-482 SIAGDAFCGM
+482 FIAGDAFCGM

-517 ELADKYD
+517 KLADKYD

-582 TNGLKSY
+582 TNGLKIY
-589 FTNVDKQRIYYL
+589 FANVDKKRIYYL

-686 NGTVPD
+686 NGSVPD

-697 SNNNGSNNNNNG
+697 NNNNGSNNNNNG
-709 GNSGGGSSNGGNSSG
+709 GNSGGGSSNGGSSSG

-732 GSSGG
+732 SSSGG
-737 GSSSGE
+737 GSSSGG
-743 SSSGGSSNGGSSGSG
+743 SSGGGSSNGGSSGSG

-795 GSGSGAGSGAG
+795 GSGSGSGSGAG

>member
-51 NPSVETVTVAKGATL
+51 NPSVETVTVAKGTTL
-66 GIDKIEIT
+66 EIDKIEIT

-108 PKWDMASSTANT
+108 SKWDMASSTADT

-136 SYDDIVAGQDDSS
+136 SYDDIAATQDDSS

-166 GYPSAYFAS
+166 GYPSAYFTS
-175 TPALPADTKNVNGVA
+175 PKLPGSAKDVNGVA

-202 GDVVNRGH
+202 GDVVSRGH
-210 ISDFEPGSKHTLAI
+210 ILGFEPGSKHTLTVN
-224 GSTTKDAT
+224 STAKDAT

-251 SDMTLYATWD
+251 TDMTLYATWD

-269 TYIAADAKEH
+269 TYIAANAKDY
-279 SKQTKT
+279 SKQTKK

-307 KWYLDSTAT
+307 KWYLDEGAT
-316 KTEVDWNQ
+316 QKIEVDWNQ
-324 KVATD
+324 KVASD
-329 MKLYAGWQAN
+329 MTLYAGWQAN

-353 DTSEGA
+353 DTSEGV

-364 NKGDVLNAVLAANI
+364 NKGDVLSDVLAANI

-401 TATNTDATV
+401 TAANMDATV

-428 VLSADGKYLYEYKD
+428 VLSADGRYLYEYKG

-449 IEVKIPDTVT
+449 IDVKIPDTVT

-492 ESVTDTVYILAAD
+492 ESVADTVYILAAD
-505 TTSNSVSYAKAN
+505 TTGTSVSYAEAKKLEN
-517 ELADKYD
+517 KYS
-524 KLEYTSYLKPES
+524 KFEYTSYLKPES
-536 VIMNVDSSSFD
+536 VIMNVDSSSFA
-547 SNTASGIN
+547 SNTASGIS
-555 NVSSYVHVAASGIE
+555 NVKSYVDVAASGIE
-569 ADNYYVKVSPNTE
+569 ADNYYVKVSPNAE

-589 FTNVDKQRIYYL
+589 FANVDKQRIYYL

-637 KNNLKV
+637 KNNMKV
-643 YSNNNNNTQSE
+643 YSNNNNKTQSE

-697 SNNNGSNNNNNG
+697 NNNGNNNNNNG
-709 GNSGGGSSNGGNSSG
+709 GNSGGGSSNGGSSSG

-737 GSSSGE
+737 GSSSGG
-743 SSSGGSSNGGSSGSG
+743 SSGGGSSNGGSSGSG

-770 TPDITQISTQPAGD
+770 TSDITQISTQPTGD
-784 GSGQQTGTTGG
+784 GSGQQTGTTGS

-822 TLLVCGLFSMGVLML
+822 TLLVCGLFSMGVLIL

>member
-28 VQADNADS
+28 VQADSADS
-36 TDKVTVTFQYGFTNL
+36 AGKVTVTFQYGFTNL
-51 NPSVETVTVAKGATL
+51 NPSVETVTVAKGAAL

-94 VYQFDGWCSASTTG
+94 IYQFDGWCSASTTG
-108 PKWDMASSTANT
+108 PKWDMASSTADT

-136 SYDDIVAGQDDSS
+136 SYDDIAATQDDSS
-149 ALTSAD
+149 VLTSAD

-166 GYPSAYFAS
+166 GYPSAYFKS
-175 TPALPADTKNVNGVA
+175 PKLPGSAKDVNGVA

-202 GDVVNRGH
+202 GDVVKRSH
-210 ISDFEPGSKHTLAI
+210 ISNFESGSKHTLTV

-251 SDMTLYATWD
+251 TDMTLYATWD

-269 TYIAADAKEH
+269 TYIAADAKDY
-279 SKQTKT
+279 SKQTKK

-353 DTSEGA
+353 DTSEGV

-364 NKGDVLNAVLAANI
+364 NKGDKLSDIAANI
-378 DESKIQYT
+378 DEKQIQYT
-386 GYATDSSWYEDQECF
+386 GYETEDNTWYEDQECF
-401 TATNTDATV
+401 TAANMDATV

-428 VLSADGKYLYEYKD
+428 VLSADGKYLYEYKG

-449 IEVKIPDTVT
+449 IDVKIPDTVT

-505 TTSNSVSYAKAN
+505 TTGTSISYAEAN
-517 ELADKYD
+517 KLANKYS

-536 VIMNVDSSSFD
+536 VIMNVDSSSFA
-547 SNTASGIN
+547 SNTASGIS
-555 NVSSYVHVAASGIE
+555 NVKSYVDVAASGIE
-569 ADNYYVKVSPNTE
+569 ADNYYVKVSPNAE

-589 FTNVDKQRIYYL
+589 FANVDKQRIYYL

-637 KNNLKV
+637 KNNMKV
-643 YSNNNNNTQSE
+643 YSNNNNKTQSE

-697 SNNNGSNNNNNG
+697 NNNGNNNNNNG
-709 GNSGGGSSNGGNSSG
+709 GNSGGGSSNGGSSSG

-737 GSSSGE
+737 GSSSGG
-743 SSSGGSSNGGSSGSG
+743 SSGGGSSNGGSSGSG

-770 TPDITQISTQPAGD
+770 TPDITQISTQPTGD

-822 TLLVCGLFSMGVLML
+822 TLLVCGLFSMGVLIL

>member
-66 GIDKIEIT
+66 EIDKIEIT

-94 VYQFDGWCSASTTG
+94 VYQFDSWCSTSTTG
-108 PKWDMASSTANT
+108 PKWDMTSSTADT

-136 SYDDIVAGQDDSS
+136 SYDDIAATQDDSS

-166 GYPSAYFAS
+166 GYPSAYFTS
-175 TPALPADTKNVNGVA
+175 PKLPGSAKDVNGVA
-190 VLEVDQEVDTET
+190 VLEVDQEVDTEA
-202 GDVVNRGH
+202 GGIVDQNAILG
-210 ISDFEPGSKHTLAI
+210 FESGSKHTLTVD
-224 GSTTKDAT
+224 STTKDAT

-251 SDMTLYATWD
+251 TDMTLYATWD

-269 TYIAADAKEH
+269 TYIAADAKDY
-279 SKQTKT
+279 SKQTKK

-307 KWYLDSTAT
+307 KWYLDEGAT
-316 KTEVDWNQ
+316 QKIEVDWNQ
-324 KVATD
+324 KVASD
-329 MKLYAGWQAN
+329 MTLYAGWQAN

-364 NKGDVLNAVLAANI
+364 NKGDVLSDVLAANI

-401 TATNTDATV
+401 TAANMDATV

-428 VLSADGKYLYEYKD
+428 VLSADGRYLYEYKG

-449 IEVKIPDTVT
+449 IDVKIPDTVT

-492 ESVTDTVYILAAD
+492 ESVADTVYILAAD
-505 TTSNSVSYAKAN
+505 TTGTSVSYAEAKKLEN
-517 ELADKYD
+517 KYS
-524 KLEYTSYLKPES
+524 KFEYTSYLKPES
-536 VIMNVDSSSFD
+536 VIMNVDSSSFA
-547 SNTASGIN
+547 SNTASGIS
-555 NVSSYVHVAASGIE
+555 NVKSYVDVAASGIE
-569 ADNYYVKVSPNTE
+569 ADNYYVKVSPNAE

-589 FTNVDKQRIYYL
+589 FANVDKQRIYYL

-637 KNNLKV
+637 KNNMKV
-643 YSNNNNNTQSE
+643 YSNNNNKTQSE

-697 SNNNGSNNNNNG
+697 NNNGNNNNNNG
-709 GNSGGGSSNGGNSSG
+709 GNSGGGSSNGGSSSG

-737 GSSSGE
+737 GSSSGG
-743 SSSGGSSNGGSSGSG
+743 SSGGGSSNGGSSGSG

-770 TPDITQISTQPAGD
+770 TSDITQISTQPTGD
-784 GSGQQTGTTGG
+784 GSGQQTGTTGS

-822 TLLVCGLFSMGVLML
+822 TLLVCGLFSMGVLIL

>member
-1 MYRRLKNLLGVSLII
+1 M
-16 FAILLSQIPMPS
+16 
-28 VQADNADS
+28 
-36 TDKVTVTFQYGFTNL
+36 
-51 NPSVETVTVAKGATL
+51 
-66 GIDKIEIT
+66 
-74 IDGGQRIELKEGQK
+74 
-88 YTIDAV
+88 
-94 VYQFDGWCSASTTG
+94 
-108 PKWDMASSTANT
+108 
-120 DTKLYAVWE
+120 
-129 RVDGEQF
+129 
-136 SYDDIVAGQDDSS
+136 
-149 ALTSAD
+149 
-155 AKKTIKITFNF
+155 
-166 GYPSAYFAS
+166 
-175 TPALPADTKNVNGVA
+175 
-190 VLEVDQEVDTET
+190 
-202 GDVVNRGH
+202 
-210 ISDFEPGSKHTLAI
+210 
-224 GSTTKDAT
+224 
-232 LLSWQTEN
+232 
-240 GMDWD
+240 
-245 FNKMTT
+245 
-251 SDMTLYATWD
+251 
-261 LGSSECTI
+261 
-269 TYIAADAKEH
+269 
-279 SKQTKT
+279 
-285 VKIGSTLPKP
+285 
-295 DNTPIRP
+295 
-302 GYTIT
+302 
-307 KWYLDSTAT
+307 
-316 KTEVDWNQ
+316 
-324 KVATD
+324 
-329 MKLYAGWQAN
+329 
-339 DITITFDLNGGIYT
+339 NGGIYT
-353 DTSEGA
+353 DTSEGV

-364 NKGDVLNAVLAANI
+364 NKGDKLSDIAANI
-378 DESKIQYT
+378 DEKQIQYT
-386 GYATDSSWYEDQECF
+386 GYETEDNTWYEDQECF
-401 TATNTDATV
+401 TAANMDATV

-428 VLSADGKYLYEYKD
+428 VLSTDGRYLYEYKG

-449 IEVKIPDTVT
+449 IDVKIPDTVT

-492 ESVTDTVYILAAD
+492 ESVADTVYILAAD
-505 TTSNSVSYAKAN
+505 TTGTSVSYAEAKKLEN
-517 ELADKYD
+517 KYS
-524 KLEYTSYLKPES
+524 KFEYTSYLKPES
-536 VIMNVDSSSFD
+536 VIMNVDSSSFA
-547 SNTASGIN
+547 SNTASGIS
-555 NVSSYVHVAASGIE
+555 NVKSYVDVAASGIE
-569 ADNYYVKVSPNTE
+569 ADNYYVKVSPNAE

-589 FTNVDKQRIYYL
+589 FANVDKQRIYYL

-637 KNNLKV
+637 KNNMKV
-643 YSNNNNNTQSE
+643 YSNNNNKTQSE

-697 SNNNGSNNNNNG
+697 NNNGNNNNNNG
-709 GNSGGGSSNGGNSSG
+709 GNSGGGSSNGGSSSG

-737 GSSSGE
+737 GSSSGG

-770 TPDITQISTQPAGD
+770 TPDITQISTQPTGD

-795 GSGSGAGSGAG
+795 GSGSRAGSGAG

-822 TLLVCGLFSMGVLML
+822 TLLVCGLFSMGVLIL

>member
-28 VQADNADS
+28 VQADSADS

-51 NPSVETVTVAKGATL
+51 NPSVETVTVAKGTTL
-66 GIDKIEIT
+66 EIDKIEIT

-94 VYQFDGWCSASTTG
+94 VYQFDGWCSTSTTG
-108 PKWDMASSTANT
+108 PKWDMASSTADT
-120 DTKLYAVWE
+120 DTKLHAVWE

-136 SYDDIVAGQDDSS
+136 SYDDIAATQDDSS
-149 ALTSAD
+149 VLTSAD

-166 GYPSAYFAS
+166 GYPSVYF
-175 TPALPADTKNVNGVA
+175 TLPTLPGNAKDVNGVA
-190 VLEVDQEVDTET
+190 VLEVDQEVDAET

-210 ISDFEPGSKHTLAI
+210 IPGFGPGSKHTLTVDSA
-224 GSTTKDAT
+224 TKDAT

-251 SDMTLYATWD
+251 TDMTLYATWD

-269 TYIAADAKEH
+269 TYIAANAKDY
-279 SKQTKT
+279 SKQTKK

-307 KWYLDSTAT
+307 KWYLDEGAT
-316 KTEVDWNQ
+316 QKIEVDWNQ
-324 KVATD
+324 KVASD
-329 MKLYAGWQAN
+329 MTLYAGWQAN

-353 DTSEGA
+353 DTSEGV

-364 NKGDVLNAVLAANI
+364 NKGDKLSDIAANI
-378 DESKIQYT
+378 DEKQIQYT
-386 GYATDSSWYEDQECF
+386 GYETEDNTWYEDQECF
-401 TATNTDATV
+401 TAANMDATV

-428 VLSADGKYLYEYKD
+428 VLSADCKYLYKYEGNK
-442 NQGSSSK
+442 NSTGK
-449 IEVKIPDTVT
+449 LEIKIPDTVT

-492 ESVTDTVYILAAD
+492 ESVADTVYILAAD
-505 TTSNSVSYAKAN
+505 TTGTSVSYAEAKKLEN
-517 ELADKYD
+517 KYS
-524 KLEYTSYLKPES
+524 KFEYTSYLKPES

-547 SNTASGIN
+547 SNTAAGIN
-555 NVSSYVHVAASGIE
+555 NVRSYVDVAASGIE
-569 ADNYYVKVSPNTE
+569 ADNYYVKVSPNAQ

-589 FTNVDKQRIYYL
+589 FANVDKQRIYYL

-616 NTMNYTI
+616 DTMNYTI

-637 KNNLKV
+637 KNNMKV
-643 YSNNNNNTQSE
+643 YSNNNNKTQSE

-697 SNNNGSNNNNNG
+697 NNNGNNNNNNG
-709 GNSGGGSSNGGNSSG
+709 GNSGGGSSNGDSSSG

-737 GSSSGE
+737 GSSSGG
-743 SSSGGSSNGGSSGSG
+743 SSGGGSSNGGSSGSG

-770 TPDITQISTQPAGD
+770 TPDITQISTQPTGD
-784 GSGQQTGTTGG
+784 GSGQQTGTTGS

-822 TLLVCGLFSMGVLML
+822 TLLVCGLFSMGVLIL

>member
-66 GIDKIEIT
+66 EIDKIEIT

-94 VYQFDGWCSASTTG
+94 VYQFDGWCSTSTTG
-108 PKWDMASSTANT
+108 PKWDMTSSTADT

-136 SYDDIVAGQDDSS
+136 SYDDIAATQDDSS

-166 GYPSAYFAS
+166 GYPSVYFTS
-175 TPALPADTKNVNGVA
+175 PKLPGSAKDVNGVA

-202 GDVVNRGH
+202 GGIVDQNAILG
-210 ISDFEPGSKHTLAI
+210 FESGSKHTLTVN
-224 GSTTKDAT
+224 STAKDAT

-251 SDMTLYATWD
+251 TDMTLYATWD

-269 TYIAADAKEH
+269 TYIAADAKDY
-279 SKQTKT
+279 SKQTKK

-307 KWYLDSTAT
+307 KWYLDSATT

-353 DTSEGA
+353 DTSEGV

-364 NKGDVLNAVLAANI
+364 NKGDKLSDIAANI
-378 DESKIQYT
+378 DEKQIQYT
-386 GYATDSSWYEDQECF
+386 GYETEDNTWYEDQECF
-401 TATNTDATV
+401 TAANMDATV

-428 VLSADGKYLYEYKD
+428 VLSADGKYLYKYEGNK
-442 NQGSSSK
+442 NSTGK
-449 IEVKIPDTVT
+449 LEIKIPDTVT

-517 ELADKYD
+517 ELAGKYD

-536 VIMNVDSSSFD
+536 VIMNVDSSSFA
-547 SNTASGIN
+547 SNTASGIS
-555 NVSSYVHVAASGIE
+555 NVKSYVDVAASGIE
-569 ADNYYVKVSPNTE
+569 ADNYYVKVSPNAE

-589 FTNVDKQRIYYL
+589 FANVDKQRIYYL

-637 KNNLKV
+637 KNNMKV
-643 YSNNNNNTQSE
+643 YSNNNNKTQSE

-697 SNNNGSNNNNNG
+697 NNNGNNNNNNG
-709 GNSGGGSSNGGNSSG
+709 GNSGGGSSNGGSSSG

-737 GSSSGE
+737 GSSSGG
-743 SSSGGSSNGGSSGSG
+743 SSGGGSSNGGSSGSG

-770 TPDITQISTQPAGD
+770 TPDITQISTQPTGD

-795 GSGSGAGSGAG
+795 GSGSGSGSGAG